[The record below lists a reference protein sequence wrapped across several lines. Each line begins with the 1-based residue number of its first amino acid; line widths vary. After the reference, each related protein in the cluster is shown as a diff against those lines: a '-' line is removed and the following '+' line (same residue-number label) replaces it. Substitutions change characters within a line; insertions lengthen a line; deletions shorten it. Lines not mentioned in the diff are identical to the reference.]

1 MNLEKQRDVDHAFF
15 GQPKGLQ
22 YLAGTEFWERF
33 SYYGMRAILLYYMV
47 SAATHGGLGLSQ
59 TTGLSIMSIYGALV
73 YLASVSGGYISDRL
87 LGSRKT
93 VFWGGVLIMLGHIAL
108 ALPIGIVGLFTS
120 IALITTGTGFLKP
133 NISDM
138 VGNLYSETDPRR
150 ESAFTIFTFAI
161 NFGAFI
167 APFVCG
173 WGANSFSYH
182 LGFSF
187 AAVGMLIGLIFY
199 YYGGKKYL
207 GNDGLLPTDPIQRT
221 ELNRILTW
229 VGLGLG
235 AFVIVLIVMH
245 VLHALTLDSFVSV
258 LSIIALVTPVVY
270 FVVMLRSTKITK
282 VERSRVWAYIPLF
295 IGALIFWAIEE
306 SGSSI
311 LASFALQQT
320 NNNLGWL
327 KIDPSWYQSLNPLF
341 IMLYTP
347 LFVWLWTKL
356 GTRQPS
362 TPKKFA
368 YGLFFAGASFLFMVI
383 PLLLFGTHAKINP
396 LWLVG
401 SWAIIEIGE
410 MLISPIGLS
419 VTTRL
424 APKAFASQML
434 SLWFLADAAGQ
445 AVNSQIARFYTPGNE
460 IGYFA
465 VVGAVAVLASII
477 LLFFVN
483 PVEKLMDGVR

>member
-1 MNLEKQRDVDHAFF
+1 MFLEKKHDVDHAFF

-47 SAATHGGLGLSQ
+47 AAATQGGLGLSQ

-73 YLASVSGGYISDRL
+73 YLASVFGGYVSDRI
-87 LGSRKT
+87 LGSRRT
-93 VFWGGVLIMLGHIAL
+93 VFTGGILIMLGHIAL
-108 ALPIGIVGLFTS
+108 ALPMGLVGLFTS
-120 IALITTGTGFLKP
+120 IGLITLGTGCLKP

-138 VGNLYSETDPRR
+138 VGNLYSKSDARR
-150 ESAFTIFTFAI
+150 DSAFTIFTFAI
-161 NFGAFI
+161 NLGAFI

-173 WGANSFSYH
+173 WGASSVSYH
-182 LGFSF
+182 FGFSF

-207 GNDGLLPTDPIQRT
+207 GDDGIKPTDPIQRD
-221 ELNRILTW
+221 ELAKISLW
-229 VGLGLG
+229 IVIGLITF
-235 AFVIVLIVMH
+235 AAVLVVMH
-245 VLHALTLDSFVSV
+245 FMDILTLDSFVSV
-258 LSIIALVTPVVY
+258 LSVIALVTPVIY
-270 FVVMLRSTKITK
+270 FVIMLRSKKVSK

-295 IGALIFWAIEE
+295 IGAAIFWAIEE

-311 LASFALQQT
+311 LATFALKQT
-320 NNNLGWL
+320 NNHLGWL
-327 KIDPSWYQSLNPLF
+327 TINPSWYQSLNPLF

-356 GTRQPS
+356 GKNQPS

-368 YGLFFAGASFLFMVI
+368 YGLFFAGLSFLFMVI
-383 PLLLFGTHAKINP
+383 PLVLFGTHAMVSP

-401 SWAIIEIGE
+401 SWAIIEIAE

-419 VTTRL
+419 VTTKL
-424 APKAFASQML
+424 APKAFGAQMM
-434 SLWFLADAAGQ
+434 SMWFLGDAAGQ
-445 AVNSQIARFYTPGNE
+445 AINSQIARFYTPGNE
-460 IGYFA
+460 VGYFA
-465 VVGAVAVLASII
+465 VIGLVAILISII
-477 LLFFVN
+477 LLFLVK